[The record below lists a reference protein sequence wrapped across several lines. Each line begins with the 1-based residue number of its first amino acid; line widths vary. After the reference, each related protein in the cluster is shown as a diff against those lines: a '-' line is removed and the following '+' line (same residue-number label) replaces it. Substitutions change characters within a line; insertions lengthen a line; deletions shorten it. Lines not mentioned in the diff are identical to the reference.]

1 VLGYGAEVGMS
12 LEKKLEEL
20 TASQKPYSKFCA
32 YQMVLNEMPEKDR
45 KVLDDAW
52 ERGLSANIIVKAL
65 RAEGYKT
72 TPESIRSHRRGN
84 CKCPKN

>member
-1 VLGYGAEVGMS
+1 MS

-20 TASQKPYSKFCA
+20 ANSQKPYSKFCA
-32 YQMVLNEMPEKDR
+32 YQMVLNSMPDKDK
-45 KVLDDAW
+45 KVLDEAW
-52 ERGLSANIIVKAL
+52 SKGLSANIIVKAL

-72 TPESIRSHRRGN
+72 TPEAIRLHRKGV

>member
-1 VLGYGAEVGMS
+1 MS

-20 TASQKPYSKFCA
+20 ASQQKPYSKFCA
-32 YQMVLNEMPEKDR
+32 YQMVLNTMPDKDL
-45 KVLDDAW
+45 KALDDAW
-52 ERGLSANIIVKAL
+52 AKGLSANIIVKAL

-72 TPESIRSHRRGN
+72 TPEAIRLHRRGM

>member
-1 VLGYGAEVGMS
+1 MS

-20 TASQKPYSKFCA
+20 ASVQKPYSKFCA
-32 YQMVLNEMPEKDR
+32 YQMIVNNMSEKD
-45 KVLDDAW
+45 KKALDDAW
-52 ERGLSANIIVKAL
+52 SKGFSANIIVKAL

-72 TPESIRSHRRGN
+72 TPESIRLHRRGM

>member
-1 VLGYGAEVGMS
+1 MS

-20 TASQKPYSKFCA
+20 MASQKPYSKFCA
-32 YQMVLNEMPEKDR
+32 YQMVLNTMPDKDL
-45 KVLDDAW
+45 KALDDAW

-72 TPESIRSHRRGN
+72 TPEAIRHHRKGL